1 MEGILYPQ
9 TNLERRPAILPAIPE
24 LQHSP
29 SRHALQSLAQRLA
42 GFSTIS
48 LAEIERAT
56 LQTREDTKFVLGES
70 TLLNLLNRLEDSYAI
85 LYHCGSR
92 IQPYHTLYFDTPDL
106 QMYHAHHRGAAV
118 RYKVRSREYVLSGLT
133 MFEVKQK
140 TIKGRTVKHRMQ
152 TPYLLTDRRALPYD
166 FIGKAYPDVPDGLQ
180 PALWNRFWRVTLV
193 NLVAPERVTLD
204 FSLSYLQD
212 GLVFPVPG
220 IVIAEI
226 KQRQR
231 TRNTPFWRHLHDLSI
246 GPSPISKYCLGVT
259 VTRPWIKQNNFKP
272 LHRKLQRL
280 TQGDFYER
288 VH

>member
-1 MEGILYPQ
+1 MEAILIPQ
-9 TNLERRPAILPAIPE
+9 TNHRPRPAILPAIPE
-24 LQHSP
+24 LQHPP

-42 GFSTIS
+42 GFSTIA
-48 LAEIERAT
+48 LADMERAS
-56 LQTREDTKFVLGES
+56 LQTREDTKFMLGES
-70 TLLNLLNRLEDSYAI
+70 TLFNLLDRLEDSYRI
-85 LYHCGSR
+85 LCHCGSR
-92 IQPYHTLYFDTPDL
+92 VQPYHTLYFDTSDL

-140 TIKGRTVKHRMQ
+140 TLKGQTVKHRLQ
-152 TPYLLTDRRALPYD
+152 TPYILTDPRALPHD
-166 FIGKAYPDVPDGLQ
+166 FINKAYPDVPDDLR

-204 FSLSYLQD
+204 FGLSFLHD
-212 GLVFPVPG
+212 GLTFPVPG
-220 IVIAEI
+220 IAIAEV

-231 TRNTPFWRHLHDLSI
+231 SRNTPFWRHLHDLSI

-259 VTRPWIKQNNFKP
+259 FTRPWVKQNNFKP

-280 TQGDFYER
+280 TQGDHHER